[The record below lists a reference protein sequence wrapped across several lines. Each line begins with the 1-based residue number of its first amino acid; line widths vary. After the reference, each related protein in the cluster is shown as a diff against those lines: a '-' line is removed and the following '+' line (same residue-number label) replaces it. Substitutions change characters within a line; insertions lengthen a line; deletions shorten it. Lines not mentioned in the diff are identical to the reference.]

1 MVPVRG
7 LVAVFG
13 AAVKVAVP
21 LPDPLPKVIVSQL
34 GSLVLAVQAQPLPA
48 VTVTLPVPP
57 AALTEWVAGDTV

>member
-21 LPDPLPKVIVSQL
+21 LPDPLPKVMVSQL
-34 GSLVLAVQAQPLPA
+34 ESLLAVHAQPLAA
-48 VTVTLPVPP
+48 VTLTLPVPP
-57 AALTEWVAGDTV
+57 VAATECVVGDTA